1 MLESLRDVYRYDA
14 EAEKMGLSPQ
24 ARLRY
29 HQEHSQPVM
38 DALHAWLKAQFAEK
52 KVEPNSGLGQA
63 ISYCLKRW
71 DRLTLFLQQ
80 AGAPLDSNIVE
91 RALKKAILH
100 RNYVY
105 QPITRRCARENG
117 DSRVVSGVTLRST
130 AHNHRVS
137 RKAKRRSLGLNF
149 RRLATG
155 IVILSIARFFIAR
168 SASTYMWV
176 VAVLS
181 WPSQSAITV
190 ISTPD

>member
-1 MLESLRDVYRYDA
+1 MLESLREVYRYDA
-14 EAEKMGLSPQ
+14 EAEGQGLSPE
-24 ARLRY
+24 ARLRF

-38 DALHAWLKAQFAEK
+38 DALHAWFKAQFEEK
-52 KVEPNSGLGQA
+52 KVEPNSGLGEA
-63 ISYCLKRW
+63 ITYALRHW
-71 DRLTLFLQQ
+71 DRLTLFLHQP
-80 AGAPLDSNIVE
+80 GAPLDSNIVE
-91 RALKKAILH
+91 RALKRAILH
-100 RNYVY
+100 RNYVH
-105 QPITRRCARENG
+105 QHVTRRCARKNS
-117 DSRVVSGVTLRST
+117 DRRMVSWVTPERT

-149 RRLATG
+149 RRLAAG